1 MAVGLPLK
9 TTYANGDVYSA
20 SDVND
25 TNGTIN
31 ANATPYAAGKNKII
45 NGDFN
50 INQRAFSSSVDG
62 HNLYFYDRWI
72 GGFVSPAGSSVTFSA
87 QTFTAGTAPV
97 SGYESTNFFRM
108 VTTGVV
114 ANGNTT
120 TQIRVSQKIED
131 VRTFAGQTM
140 TVSFWAKSASGTP
153 KVAVRIDQNFGSGGS
168 STVTAIA
175 GSVTQITTSW
185 VRYSFTVAV
194 PSISGKTIGTSS
206 FTEVRLF
213 VAAGSAIPNVSG
225 VGLQDN
231 TFDFWGVQAEN
242 GSVATAFQTATGTI
256 QGELAAC
263 QRYYF
268 RFGADATFVYAGFGQ
283 GTAATTTYANPI
295 IQYPVPMRVSPT
307 VIDFSN
313 LALTDGVGVVA
324 VTTITNAQTNN
335 FQSALTANVSSGL
348 TQYRAYR
355 LCTNNNANGYFG
367 MGAEL

>member
-72 GGFVSPAGSSVTFSA
+72 GGFVSPAGASVTFSA

-263 QRYYF
+263 QRYYWRSSNNSAF
-268 RFGADATFVYAGFGQ
+268 ATQGVGFAYSTTQ
-283 GTAATTTYANPI
+283 MSIIITMPTQMRIAPTA
-295 IQYPVPMRVSPT
+295 
-307 VIDFSN
+307 IDYSN
-313 LALTDGVGVVA
+313 LIYSDGAGTIAVGTISLAQGSSRLVATDDN
-324 VTTITNAQTNN
+324 VTGA
-335 FQSALTANVSSGL
+335 
-348 TQYRAYR
+348 TQFRTYLLR
-355 LCTNNNANGYFG
+355 NNNNTAGYIGFS
-367 MGAEL
+367 AEL